1 MDFTLTDEQAAIR
14 EVARDFAKKQ
24 IAPNVRE
31 WERTGHFPREVAEQ
45 MGELG
50 FLGCCFP
57 EEYGGSEAGFV
68 SLVLVIEEIARV
80 WQPAAG
86 FFNPNGMTV
95 PFTIL
100 NWGTKEQRERWVEP
114 LIKGKLI
121 GSFGLTEPE
130 GGSDALGSMRS
141 RATKVDGGWKLNGP
155 KIFNSLAH
163 VADLDLVFART
174 SDDGHRGIS
183 AFLVPLDTP
192 GIEANPIEHS
202 ILGECIPTSEVSFA
216 DVELPDDALLGEVG
230 QGFTIAMNA
239 LDYGRLT
246 VPARCV
252 GIAQGCVDVSLE
264 YAKERVVFGNP
275 IGTYQLI
282 QGLITDMVV
291 ETDAARML
299 TYHSAWLKD
308 CGKTATRESAR
319 SKYFA
324 AEVAARVATKA
335 FELFGGYAVADE
347 YPVAR
352 MFTWAHLYRTGEGSA
367 NIQRMLVANDAL
379 GFKLADRHAI
389 ERSFGLAS
397 DIEPVGQWLNG

>member
-14 EVARDFAKKQ
+14 DVARDFARTR

-31 WERTGHFPREVAEQ
+31 WEANGHFPRDVARE

-57 EEYGGSEAGFV
+57 ERYGGSEAGFL

-86 FFNPNGMTV
+86 FFNPNAMTV

-100 NWGTKEQRERWVEP
+100 NWGDDQQRERWVER
-114 LIKGKLI
+114 LIKGEII
-121 GSFGLTEPE
+121 GSFGLTEPD
-130 GGSDALGSMRS
+130 GGSDVLGSMRT
-141 RATKVDGGWKLNGP
+141 RARRVDGGWVLDGT

-163 VADLDLVFART
+163 LADLDLVFART

-183 AFLVPLDTP
+183 AFLVPLETP
-192 GIEANPIEHS
+192 GITATPISHS
-202 ILGECIPTSEVSFA
+202 ILGECMPTAEVSFA
-216 DVELPDDALLGEVG
+216 DVELPEEALLGEVG
-230 QGFTIAMNA
+230 EGFRIAMNA

-264 YAKERVVFGNP
+264 YARERQAFGSP
-275 IGTYQLI
+275 IGSFQLI
-282 QGLITDMVV
+282 QSLIADMVV

-299 TYHSAWLKD
+299 TYQSAWLKD

-324 AEVAARVATKA
+324 AEVAARVATRA

-379 GFKLADRHAI
+379 GFKPADRHSI
-389 ERSFGLAS
+389 ERRFQLAS
-397 DIEPVGQWLNG
+397 DIEPVGQPLHG

>member
-1 MDFTLTDEQAAIR
+1 MDFSLSDEQLAIR
-14 EVARDFAKKQ
+14 DLARDFARRR
-24 IAPNVRE
+24 IAPNVRD
-31 WERTGHFPREVAEQ
+31 WERSGRFPRELLRE

-50 FLGCCFP
+50 FLGACFP
-57 EEYGGSEAGFV
+57 ERYGGSEAGFL
-68 SLVLVIEEIARV
+68 SLVLIIEEIARV
-80 WQPAAG
+80 WQPVAG
-86 FFNPNGMTV
+86 FFNPNSMTV

-100 NWGTKEQRERWVEP
+100 NWGSEEQRERWVRP
-114 LIKGKLI
+114 LISGELV
-121 GSFGLTEPE
+121 GSFGLTEPD
-130 GGSDALGSMRS
+130 GGSDVLGAMRT
-141 RATKVDGGWKLNGP
+141 RARRVDGGWVLDGAKM
-155 KIFNSLAH
+155 FNSLAH

-192 GIEANPIEHS
+192 GIEARSIEHS
-202 ILGECIPTSEVSFA
+202 ILGECMPTAEVSFA
-216 DVELPDDALLGEVG
+216 GVELGEDALLGEVG

-252 GIAQGCVDVSLE
+252 GIAQGCVDEALK
-264 YAKERVVFGNP
+264 YAREREAFGKP
-275 IGTYQLI
+275 IGEYQMIQALI
-282 QGLITDMVV
+282 ADMVV

-308 CGKTATRESAR
+308 CGMTASRESAR

-324 AEVAARVATKA
+324 AEVAARVATRA
-335 FELFGGYAVADE
+335 FEIFGGYAVTDE

-367 NIQRMLVANDAL
+367 NIQRMLIANDAL
-379 GFKLADRHAI
+379 GFKPASRHAI
-389 ERSFGLAS
+389 ERRFALKS
-397 DIEPVGQWLNG
+397 DVKPLGRVVDA

>member
-14 EVARDFAKKQ
+14 EVARDFARRR

-31 WERTGHFPREVAEQ
+31 WEASGHFPRELASE

-57 EEYGGSEAGFV
+57 EQHGGSETGFL

-86 FFNPNGMTV
+86 FFNPNAMTV

-100 NWGTKEQRERWVEP
+100 NWGTDAQRERWVEP
-114 LIKGKLI
+114 LIRGRI
-121 GSFGLTEPE
+121 VGSFGLTEPD
-130 GGSDALGSMRS
+130 GGSDALGSMRT
-141 RATKVDGGWKLNGP
+141 RARRVDGGWVLNGT

-163 VADLDLVFART
+163 VADVDLVFART
-174 SDDGHRGIS
+174 SDDGHNGIS
-183 AFLVPLDTP
+183 AFVVPLDAP
-192 GIEANPIEHS
+192 GIVAHPIEHS
-202 ILGECIPTSEVSFA
+202 ILGECMPTAEVSFS
-216 DVELPDDALLGEVG
+216 DVLVPDDALLGEAG
-230 QGFTIAMNA
+230 EGFRIAMNA

-264 YAKERVVFGNP
+264 YARERRVFGNA
-275 IGTYQLI
+275 IGTYQMIQALI
-282 QGLITDMVV
+282 ADMVV

-308 CGKTATRESAR
+308 CGRTATRESAR

-335 FELFGGYAVADE
+335 FELFGGYAVTDE

-367 NIQRMLVANDAL
+367 NIQRILVANDAL

-389 ERSFGLAS
+389 ARPFALAS
-397 DIEPVGQWLNG
+397 DVEPVGQGLHA

>member
-14 EVARDFAKKQ
+14 EVARDFARRR

-31 WERTGHFPREVAEQ
+31 WESTGHFPREVAAE

-57 EEYGGSEAGFV
+57 EEYGGSEAGFL

-100 NWGTKEQRERWVEP
+100 NWGSEEQRRRWVEP
-114 LIKGKLI
+114 LIKGRI
-121 GSFGLTEPE
+121 VGSFGLTEPD
-130 GGSDALGSMRS
+130 GGSDALGSMRT
-141 RATKVDGGWKLNGP
+141 RARRIDGGWVIDGTKM
-155 KIFNSLAH
+155 FNSLAH
-163 VADLDLVFART
+163 LADLDLVFART
-174 SDDGHRGIS
+174 SDDGHHGIS

-192 GIEANPIEHS
+192 GITAHPIPHS
-202 ILGECIPTSEVSFA
+202 ILGECMPTSEVSFA
-216 DVELPDDALLGEVG
+216 GVELPEEALLGEAG
-230 QGFTIAMNA
+230 QGFQIAMNA

-264 YAKERVVFGNP
+264 YAREREVFGNA

-282 QGLITDMVV
+282 QSLIADMVV

-324 AEVAARVATKA
+324 AEVAARVATRA

-389 ERSFGLAS
+389 ARRFGLAS
-397 DIEPVGQWLNG
+397 DVEPLGQALNA

>member
-1 MDFTLTDEQAAIR
+1 MDFTLTDEQASIR
-14 EVARDFAKKQ
+14 DVARDFARKR

-31 WERTGHFPREVAEQ
+31 WEQSGHFPREIAAE

-57 EEYGGSEAGFV
+57 ERYGGSEAGFL

-80 WQPAAG
+80 WQAAAS
-86 FFNPNGMTV
+86 FFNPNAMTV

-100 NWGTKEQRERWVEP
+100 NWGSEEQRQRWVEP
-114 LIKGKLI
+114 LIKGRLI
-121 GSFGLTEPE
+121 GSFGLTEPD
-130 GGSDALGSMRS
+130 GGSDALGSMRT
-141 RATKVDGGWKLNGP
+141 RATRSDSGWVLNGT

-163 VADLDLVFART
+163 VADVDLIFART
-174 SDDGHRGIS
+174 SDEGHAGIS
-183 AFLVPLDTP
+183 AFVVPLDTP
-192 GIEANPIEHS
+192 GITANAISHS
-202 ILGECIPTSEVSFA
+202 ILGECMPTSEVSFA
-216 DVELPDDALLGEVG
+216 DVELPEEALLGEVG

-252 GIAQGCVDVSLE
+252 GISQGCVDVSLE
-264 YAKERVVFGNP
+264 YAREREVFGSA
-275 IGTYQLI
+275 IGNYQLI
-282 QGLITDMVV
+282 QSLITDMVV

-324 AEVAARVATKA
+324 AEVAARVATRA
-335 FELFGGYAVADE
+335 FELFGGYAVTDE

-389 ERSFGLAS
+389 ERQFALAS
-397 DIEPVGQWLNG
+397 DVEPVGQALNV